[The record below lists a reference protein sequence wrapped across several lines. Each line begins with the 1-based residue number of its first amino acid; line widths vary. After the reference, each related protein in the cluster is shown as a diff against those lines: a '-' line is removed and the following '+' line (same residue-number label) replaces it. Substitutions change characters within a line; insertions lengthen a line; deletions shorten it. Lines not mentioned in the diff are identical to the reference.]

1 MRLPTTILLPF
12 LPILTLAADLIL
24 QIHPSQH
31 VPNPSLLP
39 PTTHATLH
47 ASGPPATAY
56 LTRANTFEF
65 RNLTT
70 GSYLLNVHC
79 RDVVFE
85 GLRVDVGGVGAVG
98 EEEGDE
104 QEEGVK
110 EVGGK
115 EKGELVQVWQTFRG
129 NEWDNKGEVRGVGRG
144 RVAAE
149 VRAVAGKEYYQERSG
164 FSVLSFLKSPM
175 ILMALFSLGL
185 IVGMPYLMENMD
197 PETRAEF
204 EEMQKKSPLA
214 SANNPAAQ
222 LQNFD
227 LASWMAGK
235 STGADE
241 GENGGSSQVRRR

>member
-1 MRLPTTILLPF
+1 M
-12 LPILTLAADLIL
+12 
-24 QIHPSQH
+24 
-31 VPNPSLLP
+31 
-39 PTTHATLH
+39 
-47 ASGPPATAY
+47 
-56 LTRANTFEF
+56 
-65 RNLTT
+65 
-70 GSYLLNVHC
+70 
-79 RDVVFE
+79 
-85 GLRVDVGGVGAVG
+85 
-98 EEEGDE
+98 
-104 QEEGVK
+104 
-110 EVGGK
+110 GGK
-115 EKGELVQVWQTFRG
+115 EEGELVQVWQTFRG

-144 RVAAE
+144 RVVAE

-164 FSVLSFLKSPM
+164 YILSLGPELLEESHDSHGAVL
-175 ILMALFSLGL
+175 LGL

-241 GENGGSSQVRRR
+241 GGNGGSSQARRR

>member
-1 MRLPTTILLPF
+1 MRLPTLLS
-12 LPILTLAADLIL
+12 LLTTPTLISAADLIL

-65 RNLTT
+65 RNLTA

-85 GLRVDVGGVGAVG
+85 GLRVDVGGDYREGTGG
-98 EEEGDE
+98 EEEGVV
-104 QEEGVK
+104 GK
-110 EVGGK
+110 MGGK
-115 EKGELVQVWQTFRG
+115 EEGELVQVWQTFRG

-144 RVAAE
+144 RVVAE

-241 GENGGSSQVRRR
+241 GGNGGSSQARRR